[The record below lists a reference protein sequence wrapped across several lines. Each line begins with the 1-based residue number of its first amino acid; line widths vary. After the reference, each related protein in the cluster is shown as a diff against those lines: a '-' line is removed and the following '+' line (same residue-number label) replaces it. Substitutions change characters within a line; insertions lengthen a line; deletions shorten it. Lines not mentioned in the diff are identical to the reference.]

1 MILSTLIRLLFITRY
16 VKKSYPCAIKGSK
29 VDHVTDP
36 EGMHVNYN
44 IDRDSKM
51 NSIKKRQSLVTITPR
66 A

>member
-36 EGMHVNYN
+36 EGSYA
-44 IDRDSKM
+44 RKLQQ
-51 NSIKKRQSLVTITPR
+51 IKHEIETAK
-66 A
+66 